1 MAESIKIMKRT
12 VDALKSSGARY
23 VAWDTDLSGFG
34 VRVGTTGSKTY
45 VLKYR
50 VGGGRAGRVRWGVIG
65 QHGALT
71 PDQARETA
79 QRWTAEVAAGGDP
92 AGEKI
97 DKRKAPTVA
106 ELMGD
111 YLKNHVN
118 VRNKPST
125 VAYVTDLVQRIICKD
140 PLARLKVS
148 DVASAD
154 IARFHARLSNTPT
167 TANRARA
174 ALSKA
179 FALAE
184 TWGYREKHSNP
195 CSEVEKYRELP
206 RERYLISDEFA
217 ALGEALSA
225 ADRDELTVIEDGKL
239 KAVRVSKWAV
249 AAIRLL
255 IFTGARR
262 GEILGLR
269 WEWIDG
275 KAGRAN
281 LPDSKS
287 GRKPLMLP
295 PAALEVLKGLER
307 PESGKGFVIRGGD
320 YSDPEI
326 PLVNLKDSWGIIRS
340 AAGLPDVRP
349 HDLRHSFASV
359 MVAGGASLPVI
370 GALLGHKDVKTTARY
385 AHLSTDPLKVAADR
399 VGGILASHLMGPEKE
414 QLALPGSGKPPG

>member
-1 MAESIKIMKRT
+1 MADNIKIMKRT
-12 VDALKSSGARY
+12 VDALRASGSRY
-23 VAWDTDLSGFG
+23 VAWDTDLPGFG
-34 VRVGTTGSKTY
+34 VRVGATGGKAY
-45 VLKYR
+45 VFKYR

-71 PDQARETA
+71 TDQARDIA
-79 QRWTAEVAAGGDP
+79 LRWAAEVAAGGDP

-106 ELMGD
+106 ELMSE
-111 YLKNHVN
+111 YLKSHVI

-125 VAYVTDLVQRIICKD
+125 AAYVSDLVQRIICKD
-140 PLARLKVS
+140 ALAKLKVS
-148 DVASAD
+148 DVTVAD
-154 IARFHARLSNTPT
+154 IARFHARLSGTPT

-179 FALAE
+179 FSLAE

-195 CSEVEKYRELP
+195 CGEVEKYRENA
-206 RERYLISDEFA
+206 RERFLAPDEFA
-217 ALGEALSA
+217 ALGEALGA
-225 ADRDELTVIEDGKL
+225 AERGELVLVEDGRQRP
-239 KAVRVSKWAV
+239 VRVSKWAV

-269 WEWIDG
+269 WEWIDWQ
-275 KAGRAN
+275 AGRAN
-281 LPDSKS
+281 LPDSKT

-295 PAALEVLKGLER
+295 PAALEVLEGLEK

-326 PLVNLKDSWGIIRS
+326 PLVNLKDPWGIIRT
-340 AAGLPDVRP
+340 AAGLTDVRP

-370 GALLGHKDVKTTARY
+370 GALLGHRDVKTTSRY
-385 AHLSTDPLKVAADR
+385 AHLSTDPLRVAADH
-399 VGGILASHLMGPEKE
+399 VGGVLASHLKGP
-414 QLALPGSGKPPG
+414 SGGAEVVPLKRKS

>member
-1 MAESIKIMKRT
+1 MAESIKIGKRT
-12 VDALKSSGARY
+12 VDALKPSGIRY
-23 VAWDTDLSGFG
+23 VAWDTDLPGFG
-34 VRVGTTGSKTY
+34 IRVGTTGGKTY

-71 PDQARETA
+71 PDQAREVA
-79 QRWTAEVAAGGDP
+79 QRWAAEVAAGGDP

-97 DKRKAPTVA
+97 VKRKSLTVA
-106 ELMGD
+106 ELMGE
-111 YLKNHVN
+111 YLKSHVK

-125 VAYVTDLVQRIICKD
+125 VAYVSDLVQRIICKD
-140 PLARLKVS
+140 PLAKLKVS
-148 DVASAD
+148 DVAEAD
-154 IARFHARLSNTPT
+154 IARFHARLASKPT

-179 FALAE
+179 FTLAE

-195 CSEVEKYRELP
+195 CGEVEKYRETP
-206 RERYLISDEFA
+206 RERFLSPAEFA
-217 ALGEALSA
+217 ALGEALGA
-225 ADRDELTVIEDGKL
+225 ADRAELVLIEDGKV
-239 KAVRVSKWAV
+239 KPVRVSKWAV

-269 WEWIDG
+269 WEWIDWQ
-275 KAGRAN
+275 AGRAN
-281 LPDSKS
+281 LPDSKT

-295 PAALEVLKGLER
+295 PAALEVLEGLER
-307 PESGKGFVIRGGD
+307 PDSGKGFVIRGGD
-320 YSDPEI
+320 YSDPEV
-326 PLVNLKDSWGIIRS
+326 PLVNLKDPWGIIRK
-340 AAGLPDVRP
+340 AAGLADVRP

-370 GALLGHKDVKTTARY
+370 GALLGHRDVKTTARY
-385 AHLSTDPLKVAADR
+385 AHLATDPLRVAADQ
-399 VGGILASHLMGPEKE
+399 VGGVLASHLKGPEGGAEVVPLHRKR
-414 QLALPGSGKPPG
+414 